1 MELNLKD
8 KHVLITGGSK
18 GIGYACAAAFLAEGA
33 RVSLVSRSLE
43 HLEAA
48 RQRLGAA
55 VSGSHDRI
63 HLHAA
68 DLQDPQ
74 GASAAL
80 ASAEAAWGAVDVL
93 VNSAGAARRTPPE
106 ELNAQAWHDAMNA
119 KFFTYVHM
127 LDLVVKK
134 MGARGQGAIVNVV
147 GAGGKVA
154 SPIHMPGGAANAAL
168 MLVSAGMAAAYG
180 PMGVRVN
187 AVNPGATH
195 TERLQ
200 SGLQATARMLNISE
214 EEALAQATRKVP
226 LGRLA
231 RPEEVA
237 DVVLFL
243 ASGRASYVTGVVL
256 TMDGAATPMVV

>member
-1 MELNLKD
+1 MIHISQSLWRLKTPHQRD
-8 KHVLITGGSK
+8 PDQRGGLETLLLDQIAG
-18 GIGYACAAAFLAEGA
+18 GIFQPQLAAHHGTAG
-33 RVSLVSRSLE
+33 
-43 HLEAA
+43 
-48 RQRLGAA
+48 QRL
-55 VSGSHDRI
+55 
-63 HLHAA
+63 
-68 DLQDPQ
+68 
-74 GASAAL
+74 L
-80 ASAEAAWGAVDVL
+80 A
-93 VNSAGAARRTPPE
+93 
-106 ELNAQAWHDAMNA
+106 
-119 KFFTYVHM
+119 
-127 LDLVVKK
+127 
-134 MGARGQGAIVNVV
+134 
-147 GAGGKVA
+147 
-154 SPIHMPGGAANAAL
+154 AAL

-200 SGLQATARMLNISE
+200 SGMQATARMLHISE

>member
-1 MELNLKD
+1 MDLKLRD

-33 RVSLVSRSLE
+33 LVSLVSRSTD
-43 HLEAA
+43 HLEVACK
-48 RQRLGAA
+48 QLTET
-55 VSGSHDRI
+55 VTGSAGRI
-63 HLHAA
+63 SIHAA
-68 DLQDPQ
+68 DLQKSE
-74 GASAAL
+74 SAAKAL
-80 ASAEAAWGAVDVL
+80 VSAEAAFSAVDVL

-119 KFFTYVHM
+119 KFFTYIHM
-127 LDLVVKK
+127 VDLVVKK
-134 MGARGQGAIVNVV
+134 MGARGRGAIVNVV

-168 MLVSAGMAAAYG
+168 MLMSSGMAAAYG

-200 SGLQATARMLNISE
+200 AGMLATARMQNISE
-214 EEALAQATRKVP
+214 QEALAQATSKVP

-231 RPEEVA
+231 QPEEVA
-237 DVVLFL
+237 NVVLFL
-243 ASGRASYVTGVVL
+243 ASERASYVTGVLL

>member
-55 VSGSHDRI
+55 VAGSHGPHPPARRRSARPARGQRGPGLCRS
-63 HLHAA
+63 HLG
-68 DLQDPQ
+68 PWMCW
-74 GASAAL
+74 STRP
-80 ASAEAAWGAVDVL
+80 
-93 VNSAGAARRTPPE
+93 GAARRTPPE

-127 LDLVVKK
+127 LDLYQED
-134 MGARGQGAIVNVV
+134 GARGQGAIVNVV

-168 MLVSAGMAAAYG
+168 MLVWAW
-180 PMGVRVN
+180 R
-187 AVNPGATH
+187 
-195 TERLQ
+195 RL
-200 SGLQATARMLNISE
+200 TAPW
-214 EEALAQATRKVP
+214 ACA
-226 LGRLA
+226 
-231 RPEEVA
+231 
-237 DVVLFL
+237 
-243 ASGRASYVTGVVL
+243 
-256 TMDGAATPMVV
+256 

>member
-1 MELNLKD
+1 MTTAPIRPSATAPGWWKR
-8 KHVLITGGSK
+8 HR
-18 GIGYACAAAFLAEGA
+18 A
-33 RVSLVSRSLE
+33 RVTSMRLQG
-43 HLEAA
+43 
-48 RQRLGAA
+48 RQRL
-55 VSGSHDRI
+55 
-63 HLHAA
+63 
-68 DLQDPQ
+68 
-74 GASAAL
+74 L
-80 ASAEAAWGAVDVL
+80 A
-93 VNSAGAARRTPPE
+93 
-106 ELNAQAWHDAMNA
+106 
-119 KFFTYVHM
+119 
-127 LDLVVKK
+127 
-134 MGARGQGAIVNVV
+134 
-147 GAGGKVA
+147 
-154 SPIHMPGGAANAAL
+154 AAL

-200 SGLQATARMLNISE
+200 SGMQATARMLHISE

>member
-1 MELNLKD
+1 
-8 KHVLITGGSK
+8 
-18 GIGYACAAAFLAEGA
+18 
-33 RVSLVSRSLE
+33 
-43 HLEAA
+43 
-48 RQRLGAA
+48 
-55 VSGSHDRI
+55 
-63 HLHAA
+63 
-68 DLQDPQ
+68 
-74 GASAAL
+74 
-80 ASAEAAWGAVDVL
+80 
-93 VNSAGAARRTPPE
+93 
-106 ELNAQAWHDAMNA
+106 MNA

-147 GAGGKVA
+147 GTGGKVA

-200 SGLQATARMLNISE
+200 SGMQATARMLNISE

>member
-1 MELNLKD
+1 M
-8 KHVLITGGSK
+8 
-18 GIGYACAAAFLAEGA
+18 
-33 RVSLVSRSLE
+33 
-43 HLEAA
+43 
-48 RQRLGAA
+48 
-55 VSGSHDRI
+55 
-63 HLHAA
+63 
-68 DLQDPQ
+68 
-74 GASAAL
+74 
-80 ASAEAAWGAVDVL
+80 
-93 VNSAGAARRTPPE
+93 PPE

-154 SPIHMPGGAANAAL
+154 SPIHMPGGAANAAR

-200 SGLQATARMLNISE
+200 SGMQATARMLNISE

>member
-1 MELNLKD
+1 MAPQTRDSLLLALFSLNQS
-8 KHVLITGGSK
+8 T
-18 GIGYACAAAFLAEGA
+18 EGA
-33 RVSLVSRSLE
+33 TVKLQLLDKAHDTGTVRRSAARRRRWWKRPCARVASM
-43 HLEAA
+43 HLQG
-48 RQRLGAA
+48 RQRL
-55 VSGSHDRI
+55 
-63 HLHAA
+63 
-68 DLQDPQ
+68 
-74 GASAAL
+74 L
-80 ASAEAAWGAVDVL
+80 A
-93 VNSAGAARRTPPE
+93 
-106 ELNAQAWHDAMNA
+106 
-119 KFFTYVHM
+119 
-127 LDLVVKK
+127 
-134 MGARGQGAIVNVV
+134 
-147 GAGGKVA
+147 
-154 SPIHMPGGAANAAL
+154 AAL

-214 EEALAQATRKVP
+214 AEALAQATRKVP

>member
-1 MELNLKD
+1 
-8 KHVLITGGSK
+8 
-18 GIGYACAAAFLAEGA
+18 
-33 RVSLVSRSLE
+33 
-43 HLEAA
+43 
-48 RQRLGAA
+48 
-55 VSGSHDRI
+55 
-63 HLHAA
+63 
-68 DLQDPQ
+68 
-74 GASAAL
+74 
-80 ASAEAAWGAVDVL
+80 
-93 VNSAGAARRTPPE
+93 
-106 ELNAQAWHDAMNA
+106 MNA

-200 SGLQATARMLNISE
+200 SGMQATARMLHISE
-214 EEALAQATRKVP
+214 EEAMAQ
-226 LGRLA
+226 
-231 RPEEVA
+231 
-237 DVVLFL
+237 
-243 ASGRASYVTGVVL
+243 
-256 TMDGAATPMVV
+256 ATPMVV